1 MDIFDKANDFTLAR
15 EAIALGIYPYF
26 LPLSGNEGT
35 EAVYDGKRVIMCG
48 SNNYLGLTTHPK
60 VREAAINAVKEYGT
74 SCTGSRFLNGTLDM
88 HIELEAQLA
97 DWVGKEAAIVFS
109 TGMQTNLG
117 AISAV
122 VGKGDYAIL
131 DKADHASLVDGT
143 LLSRGEAK
151 RFRHNDCSDLER
163 VISNL
168 PEKSGKLVIV
178 DGLYSMEG
186 DIAPLPEI
194 IDISKRYGARLMV
207 DDAHALGV
215 LGDGRG
221 TAAHF
226 GLTDDVDLIMGTF
239 SKSFASLGGFIAGDD
254 QIIHYIQHFART
266 LIFSA
271 SIPPSNAAAAL
282 AALEVMRTEPEHVE
296 RLTRNGERM
305 RTGFRQL
312 GFDIGNST
320 TPVIPI
326 ILGDDQLVLIAWR
339 MLLENGVY
347 TNAILAQA
355 TLPGRQLLRT
365 SYRRRASMVC
375 QPSITGIIRSKRI
388 TFGIVSE
395 HLATASS
402 PSRAPITFRPS
413 RCRVSFNNETVSTS
427 SSTIRASSRSRTAN
441 SWS

>member
-1 MDIFDKANDFTLAR
+1 MDIFAKTNEFTLAR

-35 EAVYDGKRVIMCG
+35 EAIYKGERVIMCG

-60 VREAAINAVKEYGT
+60 VREAAIQAIQQYGT

-88 HIELEAQLA
+88 HLELERQLA
-97 DWVGKEAAIVFS
+97 DWVGKEAALVFS

-117 AISAV
+117 TISAI
-122 VGKGDYAIL
+122 VGKGDFAIL

-151 RFRHNDCSDLER
+151 RFRHNDCADLER
-163 VISNL
+163 VMAML
-168 PEKSGKLVIV
+168 PEESGKLVIV

-194 IDISKRYGARLMV
+194 VGICRRFGARLMV
-207 DDAHALGV
+207 DDAHSLGV
-215 LGDGRG
+215 LGGGRG

-226 GLTDDVDLIMGTF
+226 GLTDEVDLIMGTF

-254 QIIHYIQHFART
+254 QAVHYIQHFART

-271 SIPPSNAAAAL
+271 SIPPSNTAAAL
-282 AALEVMRTEPEHVE
+282 AALEVMRTEPEHVA
-296 RLTRNGERM
+296 RLTQNAEKMRN
-305 RTGFRQL
+305 GFRQL
-312 GFDIGNST
+312 GFNIGNST
-320 TPVIPI
+320 TPVVPI

-347 TNAILAQA
+347 VNAILAQA

-365 SYRRRASMVC
+365 SYMATHTEEQLDRVLEAFERMGKDLA
-375 QPSITGIIRSKRI
+375 II
-388 TFGIVSE
+388 
-395 HLATASS
+395 
-402 PSRAPITFRPS
+402 
-413 RCRVSFNNETVSTS
+413 
-427 SSTIRASSRSRTAN
+427 
-441 SWS
+441 